1 MAAKSVPAVRGVSY
15 SGMTGESP
23 TPSSGRLTPAGRVT
37 YVLPDTFFDSGA
49 ATVARTRARSA
60 NESARVAQ
68 REACGT
74 DVGRSVLMVS
84 PRYSNRFEALHPSS
98 CLEPLRHCAVPKHLR
113 IGSPVRHGTPRIY
126 GRPIARKG
134 AQK

>member
-1 MAAKSVPAVRGVSY
+1 
-15 SGMTGESP
+15 MTGESP
-23 TPSSGRLTPAGRVT
+23 TPSSGRLTPGGRVT
-37 YVLPDTFFDSGA
+37 APETFFGNGA
-49 ATVARTRARSA
+49 AAVARTSARSA

-68 REACGT
+68 REVCGT
-74 DVGRSVLMVS
+74 DVGRSVLMES
-84 PRYSNRFEALHPSS
+84 PRYSNGFEALHPST
-98 CLEPLRHCAVPKHLR
+98 CHEPLLQSAGPKHLR